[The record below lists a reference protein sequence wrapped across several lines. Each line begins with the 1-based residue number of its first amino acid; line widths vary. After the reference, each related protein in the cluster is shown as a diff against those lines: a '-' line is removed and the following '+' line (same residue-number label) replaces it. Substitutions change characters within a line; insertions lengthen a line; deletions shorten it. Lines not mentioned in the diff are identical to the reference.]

1 MQYGFRTRAS
11 DKEID
16 SVLLS
21 LQGKERS
28 EFIREAL
35 SFYIKFKDTL
45 NNINSNIADIKETL
59 NDLKKSGM
67 SVKENSKE
75 PKQEPVKKDNEDIF
89 KEMMN
94 DFLSL

>member
-45 NNINSNIADIKETL
+45 DSINSNIADIKETL
-59 NDLKKSGM
+59 NDLKKSGI
-67 SVKENSKE
+67 SVKENLKE
-75 PKQEPVKKDNEDIF
+75 PEQEPVKKDNEDIF

-94 DFLSL
+94 DFLNL

>member
-35 SFYIKFKDTL
+35 SFYIKFKDIL

-75 PKQEPVKKDNEDIF
+75 LEQEPLKKDNEDIF